1 VEKKIFITG
10 ISQNLKGDKMK
21 KIFITGISGFIGK
34 YLSKKLIEEG
44 DYEIHGLVEKDPD
57 RDLGFE
63 YTAWAGSLTDFDL
76 IGKYLE
82 EINPHFIIH
91 LAARTEVEKSFYD
104 PIHFQTVNY
113 DGTVNLIEKSK
124 NLSNLELFVF
134 SSTMETYGAVPKSEW
149 VAFDEDTKQYPN
161 APYAVAKIGCEYY
174 LRYAERSYDFP
185 FTALRQTNTYG
196 RWDNDFFVVEQ
207 IITQMLNNPD
217 EISLGY
223 RQPYRNFLFID
234 DLINLYTTVLKN
246 VDLAKGEIFCTGPD
260 NAIQIKELADVIG
273 EKLNWKGKIMWG
285 TKPPRAGEIYYLNST
300 AEKARRIL
308 NWGPETDLDSGLDKT
323 IEMWRGRISTKATDG

>member
-1 VEKKIFITG
+1 
-10 ISQNLKGDKMK
+10 MK
-21 KIFITGISGFIGK
+21 KVFITGISGFIGK
-34 YLSKKLIEEG
+34 YLAKELIRDG
-44 DYEIHGLVEKDPD
+44 SYEIHGLVEKDPD
-57 RDLGFE
+57 RNLGFE
-63 YTAWAGSLTDFDL
+63 YTPWVGSLTDFEQVGAHL
-76 IGKYLE
+76 RE
-82 EINPHFIIH
+82 ANPHFIIH

-124 NLSNLELFVF
+124 DLTNLELFVF

-149 VAFDEDTKQYPN
+149 KAFNEETKQYPN

-174 LRYAERSYDFP
+174 LSYAERAYDFP

-207 IITQMLNNPD
+207 IIVQMLKNPN
-217 EISLGY
+217 EINLGY

-234 DLINLYTTVLKN
+234 DLINLYTTILKN
-246 VDLAKGEIFCTGPD
+246 VDLAKGEFFCTGPD
-260 NAIQIKELADVIG
+260 NAIQIKDLVDLVAK
-273 EKLNWKGKIMWG
+273 KLNWKGKVNWG

-300 AEKARRIL
+300 SEKAKRVL
-308 NWGPETDLDSGLDKT
+308 NWEPTISLDRGLDITTELWK
-323 IEMWRGRISTKATDG
+323 KQLKK